1 MGITMKEQ
9 SVSGHTNSILL
20 LYYYTT
26 FVPPLPPPPA
36 ADLLPVEEAGPR
48 GITGIHG
55 PSVLLIIIITH

>member
-26 FVPPLPPPPA
+26 FVPPLPP